1 MKVNYKDVVY
11 TVLDEKDGRVYM
23 EDEEGNEKDIAE
35 STFEKAEEIK
45 EEPVKRLTKKERR
58 KKAEARLKKRI
69 PFKALYDGE
78 KYVDDITVTVNGT
91 NYVIRRGITVMIP
104 RFVYN
109 VLSEQERQKA
119 VAASTSQKFHEQ
131 YKNKEKQF
139 I

>member
-58 KKAEARLKKRI
+58 KKAEARLKERI

>member
-58 KKAEARLKKRI
+58 KKAEARLKERI

-78 KYVDDITVTVNGT
+78 KYVDDITVM
-91 NYVIRRGITVMIP
+91 IT

-119 VAASTSQKFHEQ
+119 VASSTSQKFHEQ